1 MIASL
6 KKFSA
11 GMFAFLLMMPMMAFA
26 SEGLVNPLKVGT
38 IEELLALVLKA
49 VVNIG
54 TIVLVLMLVYV
65 GFLFVVGQGNEEKIS
80 EAKKALMWTVIGGL
94 VLLGAQAISLVVQST
109 VGALQA

>member
-1 MIASL
+1 MTSL
-6 KKFSA
+6 IKKVSA
-11 GMFAFLLMMPMMAFA
+11 FTLSVYVLMPMTVFA
-26 SEGLVNPLKVGT
+26 AEGLVNPLKVGT
-38 IEELLALVLKA
+38 VEELLALVLKA

-94 VLLGAQAISLVVQST
+94 DLLGAQAISLVIQST
-109 VGALQA
+109 V